1 MSVIINT
8 KIGENRGRARVWL
21 EGIKLSREGFRPGM
35 RYDLVLED
43 TRIVLRTAE
52 NGHFTISRRERGG
65 KVLPIIDICSNELRR
80 LFAGVEMLRVAIK
93 RGTIVITAHGSHDRV
108 KERVERLV
116 QKVRSNTPLDVCSL
130 FHGGGV
136 LDKALHAGFAQAKVR
151 SHVAV
156 AVEMDSRY
164 IDSSLENN
172 PELWTDRSVVIDS
185 PIQAA
190 DIAMSAPSV
199 DVLVAGIPCT
209 GASKSGRSKNKLE
222 FAESHPDAGAMFFH
236 FLQFVQALNP
246 AIVVIENVPEYANTA
261 SMEVIRSVLGS
272 QGYDVQERVLDGN
285 DFGALERRKRLCV
298 VASSHGLESAQF
310 HMAQVSAQ
318 QEKLAT
324 VSEILEPLALDD
336 PRWRGFDYLA
346 EKEVRDK
353 AAGKGFDRQLLDGSE
368 PFCGTIG
375 KDYSKCR
382 STEPFLR
389 HPQDSSLS
397 RIFTPTEHARLKG
410 IPESTVAGLSDTVA
424 HQVLGQSVIY
434 PVFKAVGFAIGC
446 ALVRFAELLSGREAD
461 AVVSP
466 TEDVCNPQLAL
477 I

>member
-8 KIGENRGRARVWL
+8 KMGENRGKARVWL
-21 EGIKLSREGFRPGM
+21 EGIKLWREGFRPGM
-35 RYDLVLED
+35 RYDLELKD
-43 TRIVLRTAE
+43 SRIVLRTSDA
-52 NGHFTISRRERGG
+52 GHFTISKRERGG

-80 LFAGVEMLRVAIK
+80 LFAGVQMLRVAIK
-93 RGTIVITAHGSHDRV
+93 QGTIVITAHGSHDRV
-108 KERVERLV
+108 KERVQRLV
-116 QKVRSNTPLDVCSL
+116 QKVAAGVPLDVCSL

-136 LDKALHAGFAQAKVR
+136 LDKALHAGLAQAEVK

-156 AVEMDSRY
+156 AVEIDSRY

-185 PIQAA
+185 PIQAVE
-190 DIAMSAPSV
+190 IAASAPSV
-199 DVLVAGIPCT
+199 DVLVGGIPCT

-236 FLQFVQALNP
+236 FLQFVQTLNP
-246 AIVVIENVPEYANTA
+246 AIVLIENVPEYANTA

-272 QGYDVQERVLDGN
+272 LGYDVQERILDGN

-298 VASSHGLESAQF
+298 VASSHGLENADF
-310 HMAQVSAQ
+310 HLSLVKAN
-318 QEKLAT
+318 QEKPAT
-324 VSEILEPLALDD
+324 ISEILEPVALDD
-336 PRWRGFDYLA
+336 PRWRSFDYLA
-346 EKEVRDK
+346 EKEVRDL

-368 PFCGTIG
+368 PYCGTIG

-389 HPQDSSLS
+389 HPQDSNLS
-397 RIFTPTEHARLKG
+397 RLFTPVEHARVKG
-410 IPESTVAGLSDTVA
+410 IPETTVAGLPDSVA

-434 PVFKAVGFAIGC
+434 PVFKAVGFAIGS
-446 ALVRFAELLSGREAD
+446 ALMRFAQYLNGCSTDQEEHAEGF
-461 AVVSP
+461 
-466 TEDVCNPQLAL
+466 CQPQLAL
-477 I
+477 L

>member
-8 KIGENRGRARVWL
+8 KMGENRGKARVWL
-21 EGIKLSREGFRPGM
+21 EGIKLWREGFRPGM
-35 RYDLVLED
+35 RYDLALED

-65 KVLPIIDICSNELRR
+65 KVLPIIDICSNELRQ

-116 QKVRSNTPLDVCSL
+116 QKVSAGVPLDVCSL

-136 LDKALHAGFAQAKVR
+136 LDKALHAGLAQANVP

-156 AVEMDSRY
+156 AVEMEARY
-164 IDSSLENN
+164 LDSSLENN
-172 PELWTDRSVVIDS
+172 PELWGDRSVVIDS
-185 PIQAA
+185 PIQAVE
-190 DIAMSAPSV
+190 IAASAPSV
-199 DVLVAGIPCT
+199 DVLVGGIPCT

-236 FLQFVQALNP
+236 FLQFVQVLNP
-246 AIVVIENVPEYANTA
+246 AIVIIENVPEYAGTA

-272 QGYDVQERVLDGN
+272 LGYALQERILDGN

-298 VASSHGLESAQF
+298 VACSRGMESADL
-310 HMAQVSAQ
+310 HLALVSSQ
-318 QEKLAT
+318 QDKPAT
-324 VSEILEPLALDD
+324 ISEILEPVALDD
-336 PRWRGFDYLA
+336 PRWRSFDYLA
-346 EKEVRDK
+346 EKEVRDA
-353 AAGKGFDRQLLDGSE
+353 AAGKGFSRQLLDGSE

-397 RIFTPTEHARLKG
+397 RIFTPTEHARVKG
-410 IPESTVAGLSDTVA
+410 IPESTIAGLPDSVA

-446 ALVRFAELLSGREAD
+446 ALTRFAEHLSGRTAD
-461 AVVSP
+461 DLALV
-466 TEDVCNPQLAL
+466 EDSFDPQLAL